1 MYSRKESNFAKKVK
15 CRITKFL
22 IFKFLVRENIYLKC
36 FSFKTLKNLS
46 TWMNTE
52 DEKNPLGGVKVLN
65 NWDCDEVCQ
74 NKPLKMVCCLKKGNY
89 LEKCFPLNIL

>member
-1 MYSRKESNFAKKVK
+1 
-15 CRITKFL
+15 
-22 IFKFLVRENIYLKC
+22 
-36 FSFKTLKNLS
+36 
-46 TWMNTE
+46 MNTE

-65 NWDCDEVCQ
+65 NWDCGEVCQ